1 MDIKGRD
8 SGVDSRK
15 LKSAGLLIA
24 LGIVFGAIGTSPL
37 YVINAVA
44 AWTKG
49 DLAESLILG
58 VLSCIFWTLTIIATF
73 KYLVLTLEADNKGE
87 GGIFALYASL
97 RKKTS
102 LKALLLIA
110 GGSAMLATGIIAPS
124 ITLTSSVEGFE
135 TILPS
140 FPVIPVVL
148 GIFLIFFLVQRFMPG
163 FIGNTSGPVLAL
175 WFSMTGFIGIM
186 QLVQHPAVLAALN
199 PIYAV
204 RFLVQY
210 PGGFILAGVAF
221 LSVAGAESF
230 FQELGKYSKSNIR
243 ILWIFVKIIL
253 VVSYFGQGAW
263 LLDHNS
269 ELQSTNPFFAI
280 MPQWLILPGIIISLF
295 ASLVAC
301 HSMVGRSF
309 TLVSEAVSLNFWP
322 NIKIL
327 HPTQFKGQVYLPL
340 INWIFWLAS
349 TIFVIIFRRS
359 SDMVAAYGLA
369 VIIVMITTTLLLI
382 IYYRQYKKG
391 KRAWLAIVPVVLI
404 IETSF
409 FVSITYGFASS
420 IWFSLIII
428 SLSVLIMIGWYFG
441 RKIKNR
447 YITFANLS
455 DYTSLLI
462 DLHNDKSVP
471 MIATNLVYI
480 IKANRMD
487 QVESKVIYSIFKRQP
502 KRAETYWF
510 LHVDRTD
517 EPERFDYE
525 FNPIIPGVLH
535 RIDFHIGFKVEPRIN
550 LYFREVLDDLVHSGE
565 INLTSSFNSLR
576 KFNFTGD
583 FKYILIDRVML
594 RDNKLSALENFI
606 LSLHGLT
613 RWLDIT
619 DERALH
625 LDLTNTIVEK
635 IPVTLEQPPG
645 QRITRIK

>member
-1 MDIKGRD
+1 
-8 SGVDSRK
+8 
-15 LKSAGLLIA
+15 
-24 LGIVFGAIGTSPL
+24 
-37 YVINAVA
+37 
-44 AWTKG
+44 
-49 DLAESLILG
+49 
-58 VLSCIFWTLTIIATF
+58 
-73 KYLVLTLEADNKGE
+73 
-87 GGIFALYASL
+87 
-97 RKKTS
+97 
-102 LKALLLIA
+102 
-110 GGSAMLATGIIAPS
+110 
-124 ITLTSSVEGFE
+124 
-135 TILPS
+135 
-140 FPVIPVVL
+140 
-148 GIFLIFFLVQRFMPG
+148 
-163 FIGNTSGPVLAL
+163 
-175 WFSMTGFIGIM
+175 
-186 QLVQHPAVLAALN
+186 
-199 PIYAV
+199 
-204 RFLVQY
+204 
-210 PGGFILAGVAF
+210 
-221 LSVAGAESF
+221 
-230 FQELGKYSKSNIR
+230 
-243 ILWIFVKIIL
+243 
-253 VVSYFGQGAW
+253 
-263 LLDHNS
+263 
-269 ELQSTNPFFAI
+269 

-369 VIIVMITTTLLLI
+369 VIIVMIATTLLLI

>member
-1 MDIKGRD
+1 
-8 SGVDSRK
+8 
-15 LKSAGLLIA
+15 
-24 LGIVFGAIGTSPL
+24 
-37 YVINAVA
+37 
-44 AWTKG
+44 
-49 DLAESLILG
+49 
-58 VLSCIFWTLTIIATF
+58 
-73 KYLVLTLEADNKGE
+73 
-87 GGIFALYASL
+87 
-97 RKKTS
+97 
-102 LKALLLIA
+102 
-110 GGSAMLATGIIAPS
+110 
-124 ITLTSSVEGFE
+124 
-135 TILPS
+135 
-140 FPVIPVVL
+140 
-148 GIFLIFFLVQRFMPG
+148 
-163 FIGNTSGPVLAL
+163 
-175 WFSMTGFIGIM
+175 
-186 QLVQHPAVLAALN
+186 
-199 PIYAV
+199 
-204 RFLVQY
+204 
-210 PGGFILAGVAF
+210 
-221 LSVAGAESF
+221 
-230 FQELGKYSKSNIR
+230 
-243 ILWIFVKIIL
+243 
-253 VVSYFGQGAW
+253 
-263 LLDHNS
+263 
-269 ELQSTNPFFAI
+269 
-280 MPQWLILPGIIISLF
+280 
-295 ASLVAC
+295 
-301 HSMVGRSF
+301 
-309 TLVSEAVSLNFWP
+309 
-322 NIKIL
+322 
-327 HPTQFKGQVYLPL
+327 
-340 INWIFWLAS
+340 
-349 TIFVIIFRRS
+349 
-359 SDMVAAYGLA
+359 
-369 VIIVMITTTLLLI
+369 
-382 IYYRQYKKG
+382 
-391 KRAWLAIVPVVLI
+391 VVLI

-409 FVSITYGFASS
+409 FVSIAYGFGSS